1 MSAVPIQETAQQA
14 VNRLFAD
21 DLAQGY
27 RIAGCHRYNA
37 PDGCELFRAVRL
49 KHPERDKVMRPIY
62 RDGLRYRMGRG
73 TRPDAGWP
81 LYVPP
86 YPLVESGPVYVV
98 EGEACADALARLGI
112 TATTSGGS
120 KSADTADWSSL
131 RGRSVRV
138 WPDND
143 AAGAKYADDVA
154 DRLRAIG
161 CVVERLDLSG
171 LGLPDKGDCVDWL
184 ALHPDASA
192 EEVRAL
198 PVSKVEEGRNDSGP
212 RVILRR
218 GSDVEPAAVDWL
230 WHGGS
235 LPASCI

>member
-1 MSAVPIQETAQQA
+1 MSAVPIQEKAQQA

-37 PDGCELFRAVRL
+37 PDGSELFRAVRL

-98 EGEACADALARLGI
+98 EGEAFAQQFEVVGRHRRTAEFARGLQ
-112 TATTSGGS
+112 
-120 KSADTADWSSL
+120 
-131 RGRSVRV
+131 
-138 WPDND
+138 
-143 AAGAKYADDVA
+143 VA
-154 DRLRAIG
+154 DGRRVAVLAHE
-161 CVVERLDLSG
+161 V
-171 LGLPDKGDCVDWL
+171 GD
-184 ALHPDASA
+184 
-192 EEVRAL
+192 
-198 PVSKVEEGRNDSGP
+198 GQQ
-212 RVILRR
+212 
-218 GSDVEPAAVDWL
+218 
-230 WHGGS
+230 
-235 LPASCI
+235 